1 MAQNVIPIF
10 FTADERY
17 APWLDCA
24 VRSMVENASADYSYQ
39 IIVLHQDLTEESRKK
54 IASGVRAPFSIRF
67 VSMEVETPA
76 RDASA
81 AVSVP
86 LRSANIPSK
95 GRDATRRGLNGRPLD
110 VQRHAANERNAA
122 HLDSAESLAGIVDRE
137 ENRLRCDYFTL
148 TIYYRLF
155 IADRFPEYDKG
166 IYLDSDIVVPG
177 DISEL
182 YQIELGENLIG
193 ACTDRSIV
201 SVPELVD
208 YVENAVGT
216 PIDRYINSGI
226 LLMNLKKM
234 RQTDFCGHFL
244 RLLHTFHFDCIAPDQ
259 DYINAMCSGKIV
271 YLDETWDAMP
281 PEGGAGVLEL
291 EKPNLIHYNLFQ
303 KPWCYDNIPYE
314 EYFWYYAKKS
324 PFYPDIVQFKENYS
338 DEQKESD
345 RTCLRNLIQKGAR
358 LARENKTFRKAFENG
373 GKIRVC

>member
-10 FTADERY
+10 FTADESY

-24 VRSMVENASADYSYQ
+24 VRSMVGNASADYSYQ
-39 IIVLHQDLTEESRKK
+39 IIVLHQDLTEESREK

-67 VSMEVETPA
+67 VSMEVETPP

-81 AVSVP
+81 D
-86 LRSANIPSK
+86 IPPE
-95 GRDATRRGLNGRPLD
+95 GRGCPRPTIGD
-110 VQRHAANERNAA
+110 WGHNPARAERAANERNAA
-122 HLDSAESLAGIVDRE
+122 HLGGAESLAGIADRE

-193 ACTDRSIV
+193 ACMDRSIV

-208 YVENAVGT
+208 YVEKAVGT
-216 PIDRYINSGI
+216 SIDHYINSGI

-271 YLDETWDAMP
+271 YLDEAWDAMP
-281 PEGGAGVLEL
+281 PEGGAGVPEL
-291 EKPNLIHYNLFQ
+291 ENPHLIHYNLFQ

-324 PFYPDIVQFKENYS
+324 PFYPDIVRFKRKYS

-345 RTCLRNLIQKGAR
+345 RTCLGNLIQKGAR

-373 GKIRVC
+373 EKIRVC

>member
-10 FTADERY
+10 FTADESY

-39 IIVLHQDLTEESRKK
+39 IIVLHQDLTGESREK

-67 VSMEVETPA
+67 VSMEVETPP
-76 RDASA
+76 RRRSA
-81 AVSVP
+81 AE
-86 LRSANIPSK
+86 R
-95 GRDATRRGLNGRPLD
+95 
-110 VQRHAANERNAA
+110 AANERNAA
-122 HLDSAESLAGIVDRE
+122 HLGGAESLAGIADRE

-166 IYLDSDIVVPG
+166 IYLDSDIVVLG

-182 YQIELGENLIG
+182 YQIELGEDLIG

-208 YVENAVGT
+208 YVEDAVGT
-216 PIDRYINSGI
+216 PIDHYINSGI

-271 YLDETWDAMP
+271 YLDEAWDAMP
-281 PEGGAGVLEL
+281 PEGGAGVPEL
-291 EKPNLIHYNLFQ
+291 ENPHLIHYNLFQ

-324 PFYPDIVQFKENYS
+324 PFYPDIVRFKENYS

-345 RTCLRNLIQKGAR
+345 RTCLGNLIQKGAR
-358 LARENKTFRKAFENG
+358 LARENKTFRRAFENG
-373 GKIRVC
+373 EKIRVC